1 MMKSLSGLL
10 AAIVLTSTAHAATFN
25 VTRMDDPAPDGCNV
39 NDCSLREA
47 VIAAGQTVEKDIIML
62 PAGVYLIDLA
72 GSDSSEN
79 TGDLDISTDM
89 EIVGAPSTIDGQ
101 NLGRIMDIRSDANV
115 TLRDLTLQN
124 ANYAF
129 NGGALNIDD
138 SSLTLESVT
147 FKDNSGGSLGGAIY
161 TSGSAVVDIDSC
173 LFVNNSGG
181 SGSAIADFSN
191 STGVTIR
198 NTVFRENTASNRGTV
213 YLTGST
219 SDSLFENVTF
229 DKNLSA
235 RSAGGI
241 LFLGR
246 KLVIDGLVATGNE
259 STGGNGGALFVSG
272 TSHAKQVKIVNAI
285 FDGNKAADGGAI
297 DFSSTG
303 DPLDIQHS
311 SFVGNVASD
320 DGGALYLTGAVLDVT
335 NVTFSGNKAS
345 SDGGAIYM
353 FGSTVF
359 TMQHATLSGGSASR
373 GNALY
378 VNLTIDTPVELAN
391 NLIDGN
397 CHLTDVDDMTS
408 LGGNIEGNGDSC
420 DFDAASDLVSQS
432 AAQLGLQPL
441 ADSLG
446 GTPTHKLKTASVAR
460 GQGVPAIC
468 NMVQIDQLYEN
479 RGDPCNSG
487 ADESDTIFKDSFE
500 LINLIP

>member
-1 MMKSLSGLL
+1 MNSLIGLL

-25 VTRMDDPAPDGCNV
+25 VTRMDDPVPDACNV
-39 NDCSLREA
+39 NNCSLREA
-47 VIAAGQTVEKDIIML
+47 VIAAGQTVAKDIIML
-62 PAGVYLIDLA
+62 PAGIYLIDLV

-101 NLGRIMDIRSDANV
+101 DLSRIMDIRSGANV
-115 TLRDLTLQN
+115 NLRTLTLQN
-124 ANYAF
+124 ANYAY
-129 NGGALNIDD
+129 NGGALNIID
-138 SSLTLESVT
+138 SSLTLKSVT

-161 TSGSAVVDIDSC
+161 TTGSAVVDIDSC

-219 SDSLFENVTF
+219 SDSLLEDVTF

-235 RSAGGI
+235 RSASGI

-297 DFSSTG
+297 DFASTD

-320 DGGALYLTGAVLDVT
+320 DGGALYLTGGVLDVT

-345 SDGGAIYM
+345 GDGGAIYM

-373 GNALY
+373 GNALF
-378 VNLTIDTPVELAN
+378 VNLTIDTPAELAN

-420 DFDAASDLVSQS
+420 DFDAGSDLVSQS
-432 AAQLGLQPL
+432 TAQLGLQLL
-441 ADSLG
+441 ADNLG
-446 GTPTHKLKTASVAR
+446 GTPTHKLKAASVAR

-500 LINLIP
+500 LIDLIP